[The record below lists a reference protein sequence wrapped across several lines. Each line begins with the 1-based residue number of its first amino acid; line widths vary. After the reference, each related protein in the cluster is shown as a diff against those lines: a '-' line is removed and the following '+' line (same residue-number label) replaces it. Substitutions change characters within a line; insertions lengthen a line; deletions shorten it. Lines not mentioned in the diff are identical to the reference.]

1 MKNLRFF
8 AEFILSET
16 NVLRMTGRNVL
27 CLVFTLL
34 RSGLK
39 ESVDDFLDF
48 LSLERGF
55 SPNTVASYKD
65 DLKAYI
71 KFLSGRKLSA
81 LGREDVADHLLNL
94 KQRGLSSTTV
104 ARHLAAIKGFHRFLL
119 NEGRMEKDPTVGM
132 RTPKV
137 WNELPSVLTVREVS
151 RILAQPDGKKKA
163 GIRDKAILE
172 LLYATGMRISELGI
186 LKWSDLNLEVGYV
199 RCLGKGSKE
208 RIVPVGSHAV
218 ESVRLYLEKA
228 RSHYVKGGDGHLFI
242 TRLGG
247 GFTRQGLWKIVKKYA
262 LKSGI
267 RKGVTPHTFRHSFA
281 THLLERGADLRSVQE
296 MLGHASISTTQI
308 YTHVDRSR
316 LKKIHA
322 KYHPRG

>member
-1 MKNLRFF
+1 MKGFVN
-8 AEFILSET
+8 
-16 NVLRMTGRNVL
+16 
-27 CLVFTLL
+27 
-34 RSGLK
+34 
-39 ESVDDFLDF
+39 DFLDF

-55 SPNTVASYKD
+55 SPNTVASYGE

-71 KFLSGRKLSA
+71 KFLSDRKLSA
-81 LGREDVADHLLNL
+81 PGREDIADHLLDL

-119 NEGRMEKDPTVGM
+119 NEGGMKKDPTVGM

-137 WNELPSVLTVREVS
+137 WNELPSVLSVREVA
-151 RILAQPDGKKKA
+151 RILAQPDGTKRA

-172 LLYATGMRISELGI
+172 LLYATGMRISELGT

-199 RCLGKGSKE
+199 RCTGKGSKE

-218 ESVRLYLEKA
+218 ESVRLYLEKT
-228 RSHYVKGGDGHLFI
+228 RPRYVKGGDGHLFV

-267 RKGVTPHTFRHSFA
+267 RKGVMPHTFRHSFA

-296 MLGHASISTTQI
+296 MLGHASISTTQV